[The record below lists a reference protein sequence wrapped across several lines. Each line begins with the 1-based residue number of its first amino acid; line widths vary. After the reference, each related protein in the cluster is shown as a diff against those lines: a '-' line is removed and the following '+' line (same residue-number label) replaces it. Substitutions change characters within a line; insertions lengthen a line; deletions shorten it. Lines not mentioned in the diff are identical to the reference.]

1 MNFTSTNLSFP
12 EVSMGD
18 SPSLIHIVLDDPLE
32 RGELESLLRREGYST
47 QCFSDGETFLAS
59 ASQSS
64 PDIILL
70 GIALPGIGSLETL
83 SRINQL
89 FTESKVIILSDNQRS
104 EFAFRAM
111 RLGAH
116 DVILEPYQM
125 DRMNSAIHAALKM
138 RTLERETKRL
148 KNELRIRHDFKNI
161 IGTTPATC
169 KMLDEMRRCAE
180 SSIPVLFRGES
191 GTGKELAART
201 LHYNS
206 PRADEPFFYINCAV
220 LRNEQA
226 LDKVFAPIQG
236 SASKRDRKSVQHR
249 DRSQGGTIFLDEI
262 GDMDPSIQ
270 EALLHRMDPSGKI
283 RVKENSPPID
293 ARLLFSVRTNHR
305 ELVNAENVIAG
316 LFRRF
321 SPYEIHVPSLRER
334 SDDIEPLVKFFLSEF
349 EANEH
354 GFTSNVSVEAMQVL
368 STYSWPGNIRELK
381 NVIRQASL
389 MNEVSPID
397 LMDLP
402 PSIRVGTICADFQ
415 EEIEKAKQEIDNA
428 SLKSETVGKGEIEA
442 SRPEYEPFSPPI
454 MIEEKQDSPYQS
466 DCHISEKK
474 ELVSVVSLREAEKQ
488 LIEQALDYTGGNLT
502 RTASL
507 LEISRSALYRRLDKL
522 KISRNQF

>member
-1 MNFTSTNLSFP
+1 LM
-12 EVSMGD
+12 
-18 SPSLIHIVLDDPLE
+18 
-32 RGELESLLRREGYST
+32 
-47 QCFSDGETFLAS
+47 QCFPDGETFLA
-59 ASQSS
+59 AAAQSP

-70 GIALPGIGSLETL
+70 GIALPGMGSLETL
-83 SRINQL
+83 TRVNQL
-89 FTESKVIILSDNQRS
+89 FTESKVIILSDHQRS

-116 DVILEPYQM
+116 DVILEPYHT
-125 DRMNSAIHAALKM
+125 DRMNSAIQAALNM
-138 RTLERETKRL
+138 RTLERETRRL

-161 IGTTPATC
+161 IGTTPTTC

-220 LRNEQA
+220 LRKERS
-226 LDKVFAPIQG
+226 LEEVFAPIQN
-236 SASKRDRKSVQHR
+236 STSKRDRKSDQYK

-262 GDMDPSIQ
+262 GNMDPSIL
-270 EALLHRMDPSGKI
+270 EALLSRMDHSGKI
-283 RVKENSPPID
+283 RVTKCSPPID

-305 ELVNAENVIAG
+305 ELANAEKVISG

-321 SPYEIHVPSLRER
+321 SPYEIYVPSLRER
-334 SDDIEPLVKFFLSEF
+334 ANDIEPLVKFFLSEF
-349 EANEH
+349 EADKH
-354 GFTSNVSVEAMQVL
+354 GLTSNVSIEAMQVL

-381 NVIRQASL
+381 NVIRQSSL
-389 MNEVSPID
+389 MSEVSPID

-402 PSIRVGTICADFQ
+402 PSIRTGSICADF
-415 EEIEKAKQEIDNA
+415 KLEIDNA
-428 SLKSETVGKGEIEA
+428 ELKNESVRKSEPKEIHPQRETISPSITADEKRDLPCELNGHTKDKEA
-442 SRPEYEPFSPPI
+442 PI
-454 MIEEKQDSPYQS
+454 SI
-466 DCHISEKK
+466 I
-474 ELVSVVSLREAEKQ
+474 SLREAEKNM
-488 LIEQALDYTGGNLT
+488 IKQALAFTGGNLT

-522 KISRNQF
+522 QISRNQY

>member
-1 MNFTSTNLSFP
+1 
-12 EVSMGD
+12 MGD
-18 SPSLIHIVLDDPLE
+18 SPSLIHVVLDDPHE
-32 RGELESLLRREGYST
+32 RGQLEALLRREGYSI
-47 QCFSDGETFLAS
+47 QCSSDGEAFMAL
-59 ASQSS
+59 ASQSP

-89 FTESKVIILSDNQRS
+89 LTESKVIILSDKQRS

-125 DRMNSAIHAALKM
+125 DRMNSAIQAALKM

-161 IGTTPATC
+161 IGTASATC

-180 SSIPVLFRGES
+180 SSIPVLLRGES

-220 LRNEQA
+220 LRKERE
-226 LDKVFAPIQG
+226 LDKVFAPIQ
-236 SASKRDRKSVQHR
+236 STVTKRDRKSAQHR

-270 EALLHRMDPSGKI
+270 EALLRRMDPSGKI
-283 RVKENSPPID
+283 RVRESSPPID

-305 ELVNAENVIAG
+305 ELANAEKVISG

-354 GFTSNVSVEAMQVL
+354 GLTSNVSVEAMQVL

-389 MNEVSPID
+389 MSEVSPID

-415 EEIEKAKQEIDNA
+415 VEIEKAKQEIDKA
-428 SLKSETVGKGEIEA
+428 SGKNETADKGESED
-442 SRPEYEPFSPPI
+442 SRLEFEPISSSI
-454 MIEEKQDSPYQS
+454 TAEEKQDSPYQS
-466 DCHISEKK
+466 NAHVREKK
-474 ELVSVVSLREAEKQ
+474 ELVSVVSLREAEKK
-488 LIEQALDYTGGNLT
+488 LIEQALDYTGGNLS

-522 KISRNQF
+522 KISRGQF